1 MFDSVH
7 DDWLPLFNAQHG
19 LLAEITAGLKAP
31 FVPSANQVF
40 RAFEQSPK
48 DYRVLILGQ
57 DPYPNPSHA
66 VGLSFAV
73 PPGTRPLPP
82 SLQNIFKE
90 LADDVGI
97 TSPSDIASWQKQGVM
112 LLNRHLT
119 TRPFETGGHFNLGWD
134 RFTTEAVRYLYQKR
148 GEKLVAILW
157 GSKAQEIA
165 PMIPNAKVIQSP
177 HPSPLSAY
185 RGFFGSKPFSK
196 TNAALNQLGEEPI
209 DWRC

>member
-7 DDWLPLFNAQHG
+7 DDWLPLFNVQQR
-19 LLAEITAGLKAP
+19 LLTEITARLQDP
-31 FVPSANQVF
+31 HVPSGEKVF
-40 RAFEQSPK
+40 RAFEVAPSS
-48 DYRVLILGQ
+48 YRVLILGQ

-73 PPGTRPLPP
+73 PPGTKPLPP
-82 SLQNIFKE
+82 SLQNIYKE
-90 LADDVGI
+90 LSEDVGI
-97 TSPSDIASWQKQGVM
+97 TNPSDLANWQQQGVM

-119 TRPFETGGHFNLGWD
+119 TKPFVTGAHFSYGWD
-134 RFTTEAVRYLYQKR
+134 AFTTSAVRYLYEMRQ
-148 GEKLVAILW
+148 EKLVAILW

-165 PMIPNAKVIQSP
+165 PLIPHAKIIKSP

-196 TNAALNQLGEEPI
+196 ANAALAQLGEEPI

>member
-7 DDWLPLFNAQHG
+7 HDWLPLFNSQQG
-19 LLAEITAGLKAP
+19 LLTEITAKLKDSY
-31 FVPSANQVF
+31 VPSPKQVF
-40 RAFEQSPK
+40 RAFELSPK

-66 VGLSFAV
+66 VGLAFAV
-73 PPGTRPLPP
+73 PHCTSPLPP

-97 TSPSDIASWQKQGVM
+97 NNPSDIAIWQSQGVM

-119 TRPFETGGHFNLGWD
+119 TRPFATGAHFDLGWE
-134 RFTTEAVRYLYQKR
+134 RFTTEAVRYLYQMR
-148 GEKLVAILW
+148 EEKLVAILW

-165 PMIPNAKVIQSP
+165 PVIPNAKIIKSP
-177 HPSPLSAY
+177 HPSPLSSY

-196 TNAALNQLGEEPI
+196 ANAALVELGEKPI